1 VLLRAPRIHRLLFQ
15 RRHLPFPLTR
25 RPDPARPSPPHLSP
39 PGLQHCA
46 PPCALRTLPGRSLPR
61 SSTTGAVRVRSSRRT
76 CPSRRRAHRRAEMW
90 PYRPATSSPVASLT
104 ARWATPVSTRGP
116 HKSARRT
123 RLAALRSADLS
134 SPGAAQP
141 GVQVRPPSTRS
152 SSLHLCSA
160 GAPRLATKTSL
171 RKTSVREVE
180 RLVQVVTHS
189 RATCCTLRKPRS
201 HSRPLRD
208 LHFHRER
215 TLQEPQHKHRLL
227 IGNDEFSALNFRY
240 NKFYSFRGTSR
251 LGIFEL
257 KFINCT
263 LF

>member
-1 VLLRAPRIHRLLFQ
+1 MQHLAAFGTRRQQCCCELQVSTASFQ
-15 RRHLPFPLTR
+15 RRHLPFPLAR
-25 RPDPARPSPPHLSP
+25 RPEPASPSPPRRSP
-39 PGLQHCA
+39 PELQHCA

-90 PYRPATSSPVASLT
+90 PYRPATRSPVASRT

-116 HKSARRT
+116 HK
-123 RLAALRSADLS
+123 AALISADWS

-152 SSLHLCSA
+152 SSLRLCSG

-171 RKTSVREVE
+171 RKTSVREAE
-180 RLVQVVTHS
+180 PLVQAVTHS
-189 RATCCTLRKPRS
+189 RAICCRLRKPRS
-201 HSRPLRD
+201 HRRPLRG

-215 TLQEPQHKHRLL
+215 
-227 IGNDEFSALNFRY
+227 
-240 NKFYSFRGTSR
+240 
-251 LGIFEL
+251 
-257 KFINCT
+257 
-263 LF
+263 